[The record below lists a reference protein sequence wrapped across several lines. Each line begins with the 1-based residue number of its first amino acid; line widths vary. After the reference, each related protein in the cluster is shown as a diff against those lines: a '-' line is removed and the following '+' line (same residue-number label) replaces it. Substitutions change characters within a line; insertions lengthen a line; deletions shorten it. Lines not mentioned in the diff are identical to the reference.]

1 MKGYLVLST
10 GEIFEGEWNGS
21 VKEAYGEVVFYTGM
35 SGYQEVLT
43 DPANK
48 GQIVVFTYPLIG
60 NCGMNNVNNE
70 SGTIQ
75 VEAIITNGCSEE
87 AFHYEATGTVQ
98 SRCVEENVPL
108 LTGFDT
114 RAIVKRIREQG
125 DMAAIVTTNLESVD
139 FSKQQTLEER
149 ELVQAVSATEI
160 KTFGEGKHH
169 VVVVDF
175 GVKQGLLDT
184 LKALNCK
191 VTVVPYTTSFAEI
204 TSLQP
209 DGVVLSNGP
218 GNPNLFACELA
229 KIKQLATTFPTLGIS
244 LGHQLLALAFG
255 GDVEKLSF
263 GHRGGNQPVIDVSTN
278 KVYMTSQNHSYSV
291 IEETLTGTGFS
302 VRYKNI
308 NDRSVEGMVH
318 HLHPI
323 LSVQFHPEAH
333 PGAEDSGEIFTLF
346 IQQMSSKR
354 REKVYA

>member
-10 GEIFEGEWNGS
+10 GEIFEGVWNGS
-21 VKEAYGEVVFYTGM
+21 AQEAYGEVVFYTGM

-48 GQIVVFTYPLIG
+48 GQIVVFTYPMIG
-60 NCGMNNVNNE
+60 NCGMNDVNNE
-70 SGTIQ
+70 SGSIQ
-75 VEAIITNGCSEE
+75 VEAIITNSCSKE
-87 AFHYEATGTVQ
+87 AFHYEATSTVQ
-98 SRCVEENVPL
+98 SRFVEENVPL
-108 LTGFDT
+108 LSGFDT
-114 RAIVKRIREQG
+114 RTIVKRIREQG
-125 DMAAIVTTNLESVD
+125 DMAAIVTTDLKSVD
-139 FSKQQTLEER
+139 FSKQQKLEER
-149 ELVQAVSATEI
+149 ELVQEVSTREI
-160 KTFGEGKHH
+160 KSFGEGKHH
-169 VVVVDF
+169 VVIIDF
-175 GVKQGLLDT
+175 GTKKSLIDT
-184 LKALNCK
+184 LKVLDCK
-191 VTVVPYTTSFAEI
+191 VTVVPYETSFEEI

-209 DGVVLSNGP
+209 DGIVLSNGP
-218 GNPNLFACELA
+218 GTPKLLASELK
-229 KIKQLATTFPTLGIS
+229 KIKQLAITFPTLALS

-263 GHRGGNQPVIDVSTN
+263 GHRGGNQPIIDLSTN

-291 IEETLTGTGFS
+291 KEESLAGTGFS

-318 HLHPI
+318 DVYPI

-346 IQQMSSKR
+346 IQQMRSKR